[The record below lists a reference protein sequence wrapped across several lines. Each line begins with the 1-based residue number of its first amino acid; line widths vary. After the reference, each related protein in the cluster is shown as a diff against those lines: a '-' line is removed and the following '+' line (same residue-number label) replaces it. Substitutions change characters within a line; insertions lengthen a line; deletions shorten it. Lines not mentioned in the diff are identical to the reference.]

1 MSKSFVCRR
10 TPQGIAVME
19 DTMEHLSH
27 SFHRAGKEYGKHSP
41 EAWKVRVILAVIY
54 SVAGD
59 YEHVVSLLSG
69 YVVAGKGKSEL
80 NPMWMLW
87 AGTLLVDAYFR
98 LGRFSEAMRISEQG
112 KPLAKG
118 IDPSA
123 TDPLLEEFLEQATAL
138 EAKGDLTSRQRGV
151 VVGLLALCWSI
162 SHGVQRT
169 PFGSAFLER
178 LRLFF
183 DSYGI
188 RGDEWE
194 WTVKHS
200 HLTRYD
206 FVGLLSILLHHTG
219 LAPRPL
225 TVVAKRRPA
234 RTLRRAS
241 QP

>member
-1 MSKSFVCRR
+1 M
-10 TPQGIAVME
+10 AVME

-27 SFHRAGKEYGKHSP
+27 SFHRASKEYGKHSQ
-41 EAWKVRVILAVIY
+41 EAWKVRAVLAVIC
-54 SVAGD
+54 SAAGD

-69 YVVAGKGKSEL
+69 FVVAEKGKSEL

-87 AGTLLVDAYFR
+87 AKTLLVDAYFR
-98 LGRFSEAMRISEQG
+98 LGHFSEAMRISEQG
-112 KPLAKG
+112 KPLAEG

-123 TDPLLEEFLEQATAL
+123 TDPLLEEFLEQAMAL
-138 EAKGDLTSRQRGV
+138 EAKGDLKRRQRGF
-151 VVGLLALCWSI
+151 VVGVVALCWSI

-169 PFGSAFLER
+169 PFGSAFLDR

-219 LAPRPL
+219 LAPKPL
-225 TVVAKRRPA
+225 TVAPKQRRRP
-234 RTLRRAS
+234 RIIEVR
-241 QP
+241 

>member
-1 MSKSFVCRR
+1 MAKSFVCRR
-10 TPQGIAVME
+10 TPQGIAAME
-19 DTMEHLSH
+19 DTIQHLHQCSRGEAKQH
-27 SFHRAGKEYGKHSP
+27 GQYGP

-54 SVAGD
+54 SAAGD

-69 YVVAGKGKSEL
+69 YMVVEKGKSEL

-87 AGTLLVDAYFR
+87 AGTLLVHAYFD

-112 KPLAKG
+112 KSLARG

-123 TDPLLEEFLEQATAL
+123 SDPLLEELLGQATVL
-138 EAKGDLTSRQRGV
+138 EAKSDLTSRQRGV

-206 FVGLLSILLHHTG
+206 FVGLLSILLHQTG
-219 LAPRPL
+219 LVPRPL
-225 TVVAKRRPA
+225 TVAPKQRRRP
-234 RTLRRAS
+234 RIIEVR
-241 QP
+241 